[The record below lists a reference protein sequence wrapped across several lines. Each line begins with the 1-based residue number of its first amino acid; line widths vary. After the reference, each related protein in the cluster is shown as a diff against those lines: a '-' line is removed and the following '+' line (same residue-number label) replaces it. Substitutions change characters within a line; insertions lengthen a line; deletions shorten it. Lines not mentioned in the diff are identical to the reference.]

1 VLSASEKVI
10 SGVLQGSVLGP
21 LLFIVYT
28 ADVKYS
34 VRSSWVMYADD
45 MKIYNNSL
53 NYQMLSNDI
62 SNISKWASDWQLPL
76 NIGKCT
82 VLHIGDKNPSHGY
95 YLGGVELL
103 KSSSCLDL
111 GVLVTS
117 NLSWSE
123 HIVFL
128 TQVEPAIKI
137 NCAPSLPQ
145 VQPPLSF
152 TMKMNLW
159 FN

>member
-1 VLSASEKVI
+1 
-10 SGVLQGSVLGP
+10 
-21 LLFIVYT
+21 
-28 ADVKYS
+28 
-34 VRSSWVMYADD
+34 
-45 MKIYNNSL
+45 MKIYNDSL

-62 SNISKWASDWQLPL
+62 SNISKWASDWQLPF

-82 VLHIGDKNPSHGY
+82 VLHIGDKNPCHGY

-123 HIVFL
+123 HTSYL
-128 TQVEPAIKI
+128 CGQEGE
-137 NCAPSLPQ
+137 
-145 VQPPLSF
+145 
-152 TMKMNLW
+152 
-159 FN
+159 